1 MPHDQAATIVA
12 AALKNIA
19 ETYTG
24 EEGKRRLRSSTT
36 TRLTMEATQGVGTQ
50 VMKFRGGM
58 PLLGMTRV
66 FGMYRMANSMAL
78 LDAQIR
84 KVGPDK
90 AVGAKGFD
98 NYSLAH

>member
-1 MPHDQAATIVA
+1 MIVA

-24 EEGKRRLRSSTT
+24 DEGKRQLKEQHYDEATI
-36 TRLTMEATQGVGTQ
+36 EATQGVGTQ

-66 FGMYRMANSMAL
+66 FGMYRMANSIAL
-78 LDAQIR
+78 LDSHIR
-84 KVGPDK
+84 GVGPDQ
-90 AVGAKGFD
+90 AMGAQG
-98 NYSLAH
+98 L